1 MNRNKKMKKE
11 KLQVIES
18 QSYIYPITEDIIKKF
33 KDHSLKL
40 ISDDKKYL
48 LVYTQINLN
57 ELIDYYEW
65 LFEQELFAKSSPSD
79 MEYETLLEE
88 FDIKKPFNH
97 KLYASSANKFDEKTE
112 KLIYFNDSKRKSADS
127 FPSALS
133 NVLLSPFQG
142 YHNVIGVCIPTG
154 SQFVVFCHLLGCHLA
169 TQDAVD
175 FCANVDEHFRFP
187 SVSVIL

>member
-48 LVYTQINLN
+48 LVYTQKNLN

-65 LFEQELFAKSSPSD
+65 FFEQELFAKSSPSD

-97 KLYASSANKFDEKTE
+97 QLYASSGNKFDEKTE
-112 KLIYFNDSKRKSADS
+112 KLIYFNDSKMEISSIVCNLKELSTGKAIAKFVMVAAGVEDYGKSIKEVI
-127 FPSALS
+127 P
-133 NVLLSPFQG
+133 QG
-142 YHNVIGVCIPTG
+142 YITFKIRG
-154 SQFVVFCHLLGCHLA
+154 SK
-169 TQDAVD
+169 
-175 FCANVDEHFRFP
+175 
-187 SVSVIL
+187 